1 MPASHNN
8 QVAICTKTRP
18 FDTSMDNPAQAG
30 LQSTGQGD
38 GRDAFKNP
46 LNLKLSMKKDSR
58 LSKSL
63 LCCVFHFK
71 PLKNVCYVCKK
82 NKNNNN

>member
-1 MPASHNN
+1 MPASHKN

-18 FDTSMDNPAQAG
+18 FDTSMDTPTQAG

-58 LSKSL
+58 LAYKAS
-63 LCCVFHFK
+63 
-71 PLKNVCYVCKK
+71 NVVYFTLDL
-82 NKNNNN
+82 